1 MQLAT
6 LCRLFFCVALAGC
19 TTGAT
24 FNELVDN
31 PTPLAPDVV
40 STVKAEEFE
49 GHSFKSTAGSTLRYR
64 LLKPSKLEPGK
75 VYPLVVQL
83 HGSGGIGTDNLSQLE
98 RMAKSWAMP
107 ELRKRYQAFI
117 LIPQFP
123 IRSANY
129 GPAAPDQFAISSPA
143 LQDAV
148 ELVKEFSSANPID
161 PTRIYATGFSMGG
174 SASWLLPVLAPDLFA
189 AIVPIS
195 GVAPKSEQAK
205 DFLDLPVYAVHGTTF
220 DLILGTF
227 IGGAGYL
234 LRVMNFPIAP
244 FILGFVLG
252 DMMEQNLR
260 RALSISNGEI
270 GVLFSSPI
278 AIGLWVGAIAML
290 VGPRLMR
297 MLDSRRVVA
306 QA

>member
-24 FNELVDN
+24 FNELVDS

-205 DFLDLPVYAVHGTTF
+205 DFLDLPVYAVHGTADTENPIYADRRF
-220 DLILGTF
+220 VAAIVSQ
-227 IGGAGYL
+227 GGQRAK
-234 LRVMNFPIAP
+234 LREYNGLEHQPPA
-244 FILGFVLG
+244 
-252 DMMEQNLR
+252 DMYPGLWWR
-260 RALSISNGEI
+260 DW
-270 GVLFSSPI
+270 LFSQQ
-278 AIGLWVGAIAML
+278 
-290 VGPRLMR
+290 RN
-297 MLDSRRVVA
+297 
-306 QA
+306 